1 MYASPHPATRENLL
15 RSMNRKIV
23 PSLLVVGAIAILCIS
38 QVYTIRE
45 DGGADLLWDK
55 SEGYLFVYENYR
67 GFRISYLAYPWV
79 VFKQYLNAPPDPDDE
94 YVSAA
99 VFHITSAGIERYS
112 LDLPAASLETPFE
125 GQIYANCNGSLCK
138 WAGAHF
144 EPASEEERRK
154 LDGLNRLAPND
165 IDDGPDGWSKRRI
178 GLALHDYQ
186 FSVGIGKVAKLDVDV
201 TNAERAAYS
210 RMSVVLLRPGQSP
223 EKVWYRDGYP
233 RRVSKAEYDQLFH
246 RH

>member
-23 PSLLVVGAIAILCIS
+23 LSLLVVGAIAILCIS

-45 DGGADLLWDK
+45 DGGADLLGAK
-55 SEGYLFVYENYR
+55 SEG
-67 GFRISYLAYPWV
+67 
-79 VFKQYLNAPPDPDDE
+79 YLNAPPDPDDE

-112 LDLPAASLETPFE
+112 LDLPAASLETSFE

-138 WAGAHF
+138 WVGAHF

-233 RRVSKAEYDQLFH
+233 RRVSKAEYQQLFQ
-246 RH
+246 RR